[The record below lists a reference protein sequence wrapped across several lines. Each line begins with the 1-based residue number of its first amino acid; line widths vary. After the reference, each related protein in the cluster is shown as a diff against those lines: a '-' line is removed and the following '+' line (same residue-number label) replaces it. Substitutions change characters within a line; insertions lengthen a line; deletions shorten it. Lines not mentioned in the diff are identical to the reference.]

1 MPSVQS
7 LPRSPKAALSC
18 SGIPYP
24 NRRIYRKVCIARK
37 QLDKIT
43 EGSCSGGND
52 GLSKTAERKRKLRS
66 AMERQESKLK
76 SSIASSHTL
85 ADLVLK
91 DITSNVK
98 SKISAAT
105 SLSHDLYDASAE
117 IDVAT
122 GEIVKTVSE
131 AMNRGRVH
139 TSHYRGVYTLILTHC
154 KSKNDGTEIH
164 VVKDHMKNL
173 LDLCVG
179 SGGSFNKVRGVGGG
193 GNGDGQDEEEDAL
206 PNTVTITG
214 DERLELM
221 RRLLDEFKWERQENQ
236 VEFHEAMM
244 KTALP
249 CIFMKEWDTDYDRIL
264 RMFNLYQHYAETFI
278 ICPRRFGKTVSVGMF
293 CAAYMYA
300 IPDASIA
307 IFSTAQR
314 TSGKMML
321 AIYGFMRELPYF
333 ADAIFTVRNS
343 ETICITLHGK
353 TRTMWC
359 YPGKVGVCRILSS
372 ASSIFLFFLPSSTR
386 LQAQSGHE

>member
-7 LPRSPKAALSC
+7 LPRSPKTVLNC
-18 SGIPYP
+18 SGIPFP
-24 NRRIYRKVCIARK
+24 NRRIYRKVCIARE
-37 QLDKIT
+37 QLNKIT

-76 SSIASSHTL
+76 SSLVSSQAL
-85 ADLVLK
+85 AALVLK
-91 DITSNVK
+91 DIANSVK
-98 SKISAAT
+98 DKLASVNPP
-105 SLSHDLYDASAE
+105 SHNLYDN
-117 IDVAT
+117 DNDNDGTVM
-122 GEIVKTVSE
+122 EIVKNVTE
-131 AMNRGRVH
+131 AMDRGQVH
-139 TSHYRGVYTLILTHC
+139 TSHYRGVYTLILLHC
-154 KSKNDGTEIH
+154 KGKNDGTETH

-193 GNGDGQDEEEDAL
+193 GNGDDQDEDDAL

-293 CAAYMYA
+293 CAGYMYA
-300 IPDASIA
+300 VPDASIA

-359 YPGKVGVCRILSS
+359 YPGKVGVCTAFGHSFSS
-372 ASSIFLFFLPSSTR
+372 FHAVASLWY
-386 LQAQSGHE
+386 SGLGLNKRYV